1 MASRTSPRRGRSGAA
16 GVVDHPDRT
25 KPVRVTVDLDP
36 DDYEALREWAH
47 TARMSHSD
55 VFRTLLRL
63 LTSDESL
70 ATAVRDSEA

>member
-1 MASRTSPRRGRSGAA
+1 MAPRSSPRRGRGRSGAA
-16 GVVDHPDRT
+16 GVVDDT

-36 DDYEALREWAH
+36 HDYDALREWAH

>member
-1 MASRTSPRRGRSGAA
+1 M
-16 GVVDHPDRT
+16 VDDADRT

-36 DDYEALREWAH
+36 DAYDALRDWAH
-47 TARMSHSD
+47 FARMSHSD
-55 VFRTLLRL
+55 VLRTLVRL